1 MSGEEDPVLH
11 EFCIRGLH
19 CSDCVRTVKAGLE
32 GREGVSQADVNLAS
46 GRVCVTYD
54 PGSIDPGSIE
64 QTVRR
69 MGYAVERGERAE
81 DGDVMRSGETVA
93 AVLAGLLLFAGLVSE
108 HLLDALPLFDIGGVG
123 VQAEHLVY
131 LASMAFGGAYILRR
145 AVRSLMTL
153 TFTADGLMIIAAIG
167 ATALGEMAEGA
178 AVLFLYSIAEL
189 LEDWSTER
197 NRSSLRALV
206 DLAPR
211 RVRVLRGGQ
220 ELEIPVENVE
230 PGDLALV
237 RPGDR
242 VPVDGVV
249 SKGTTSINE
258 ATITGE
264 PSPVSKDVGAKV
276 YAGTQNVDGTVEIR
290 VTHHAHDT
298 TLNRIISMVEEA
310 EERRAPVERFIDRFA
325 RYYTPVVLLG
335 ALLVA
340 TVPSL
345 AFGADEGA
353 WIYRALM
360 LLVIACPCALA
371 ISVPVAVVSAVSASA
386 RRGILFKGGAFLEL
400 MSEVDV
406 VAFDKTGTLT
416 TGDPRVVDVVPS
428 PGWAREGVLALAA
441 GVEVGSEHHLARAVV
456 EAAQQEG
463 LRPVEVEDFKGVAG
477 KGVQARLAGTD
488 TMVFLSNPGWA
499 RERGIE
505 LDEEGLAEA
514 SLDGRTVVLVI
525 QGQEVVGMLVL
536 SDTVRPGARGSI
548 DALAGVRT
556 MLVSGD
562 AKASARAVADQVGID
577 EVYAPLLPEEK
588 VDVIKRLRTEGRTV
602 AMVGDGVNDAPSLA
616 EADVGIAMGAIG
628 SDVAMETA
636 DVVLLRDDIG
646 LVPEARGLSRRAM
659 RVIRQN
665 IALAISIKVAI
676 AALVFM
682 GLATL
687 WMAVAIGDMG
697 ASLVVILN
705 ALRLGLG
712 GRGRHDHGA
721 AMGGPPPVAAGSL
734 G

>member
-54 PGSIDPGSIE
+54 PDSIDPGSIE

-131 LASMAFGGAYILRR
+131 LASMAFGGVYILRR

-345 AFGADEGA
+345 AFGADEGT

-505 LDEEGLAEA
+505 LDEERLAEA

-588 VDVIKRLRTEGRTV
+588 VDVIRMLRTEGRRV

-721 AMGGPPPVAAGSL
+721 TMGGPPPVAAGSL

>member
-1 MSGEEDPVLH
+1 VLH

-54 PGSIDPGSIE
+54 PSSIDPGSIE

-69 MGYAVERGERAE
+69 MGYAVERGERAG
-81 DGDVMRSGETVA
+81 DGEVMGSPEFLA
-93 AVLAGLLLFAGLVSE
+93 AVMAGVLLFAGLAIE
-108 HLLDALPLFDIGGVG
+108 HLLDPGSLFAAGGVE
-123 VQAEHLVY
+123 VRAEHLVY
-131 LASMAFGGAYILRR
+131 LASMVFGGAYILRR

-153 TFTADGLMIIAAIG
+153 TFTADGLMLIAAVG
-167 ATALGEMAEGA
+167 ATAIGEMAEGA
-178 AVLFLYSIAEL
+178 SVLFLYSIAEL

-211 RVRVLRGGQ
+211 RVRVMRGEQ
-220 ELEIPVENVE
+220 ELEMPVEDVE
-230 PGDLALV
+230 PGDLAVV

-249 SKGTTSINE
+249 SRGTTSINE

-264 PSPVSKDVGAKV
+264 PSPVSKDVGARV

-298 TLNRIISMVEEA
+298 TLNRIIGMVEEA

-325 RYYTPVVLLG
+325 RYYTPAVLLG

-345 AFGADEGA
+345 VFGADENT

-400 MSEVDV
+400 MSEVDA

-428 PGWAREGVLALAA
+428 PGWTREGVLSLAA
-441 GVEVGSEHHLARAVV
+441 GVETGSEHHLARAVV
-456 EAAQQEG
+456 DAAHQAG
-463 LRPVEVEDFKGVAG
+463 LRPVDVDDFKAVAG
-477 KGVQARLAGTD
+477 KGVQARLPGTD
-488 TMVFLSNPGWA
+488 TAVSLSNPGWA
-499 RERGIE
+499 RERGIG
-505 LDEEGLAEA
+505 LDEEGLAKAA
-514 SLDGRTVVLVI
+514 SHGRTVVLVT
-525 QGQEVVGMLVL
+525 QGEDVIGMLVL

-548 DALAGVRT
+548 EALAGVRT

-562 AKASARAVADQVGID
+562 SKASARAVADQVGIE
-577 EVYAPLLPEEK
+577 EVHAPLLPEEK
-588 VDVIKRLRTEGRTV
+588 VDVIRMLRTEGRRV

-636 DVVLLRDDIG
+636 NVVLLRDDIG
-646 LVPEARGLSRRAM
+646 LVPEARALSTRAM
-659 RVIRQN
+659 GVIRQN

-676 AALVFM
+676 AALVFA

-705 ALRLGLG
+705 ALRLGLRG
-712 GRGRHDHGA
+712 PGRNDHGA
-721 AMGGPPPVAAGSL
+721 TAGGPTG
-734 G
+734 